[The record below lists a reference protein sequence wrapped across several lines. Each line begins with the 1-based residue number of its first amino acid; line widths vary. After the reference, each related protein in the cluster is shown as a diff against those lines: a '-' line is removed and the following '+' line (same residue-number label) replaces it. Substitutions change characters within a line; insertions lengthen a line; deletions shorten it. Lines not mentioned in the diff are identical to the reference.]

1 MNEEYLKELIVG
13 IRVFLWMLSIKIKAL
28 SLTEFW
34 KLLEGCSSQQK
45 LYAVWLRY
53 YFRRSDV
60 MKIKE
65 VNTNY
70 ILFDNGSRIT
80 FDHEQDCCE
89 TNYADFEQL
98 EDLALEYEFENDL
111 IFEVVPEN
119 GFRFG
124 SKGTPMFFIPCYS
137 DQNGYYSSDIDIF
150 YDGRHV
156 FNVDCEERIY

>member
-1 MNEEYLKELIVG
+1 
-13 IRVFLWMLSIKIKAL
+13 
-28 SLTEFW
+28 
-34 KLLEGCSSQQK
+34 
-45 LYAVWLRY
+45 
-53 YFRRSDV
+53 

-124 SKGTPMFFIPCYS
+124 SKGTPMFFVPCYS

>member
-1 MNEEYLKELIVG
+1 M
-13 IRVFLWMLSIKIKAL
+13 
-28 SLTEFW
+28 
-34 KLLEGCSSQQK
+34 
-45 LYAVWLRY
+45 AVKKVVVLNKNFMQY
-53 YFRRSDV
+53 GLDTIFRRSDV

>member
-1 MNEEYLKELIVG
+1 
-13 IRVFLWMLSIKIKAL
+13 
-28 SLTEFW
+28 
-34 KLLEGCSSQQK
+34 
-45 LYAVWLRY
+45 
-53 YFRRSDV
+53 

-98 EDLALEYEFENDL
+98 EDLALEYKFENDL

-124 SKGTPMFFIPCYS
+124 RKEHRCSLSLAIRIRMVTIP
-137 DQNGYYSSDIDIF
+137 QILIF
-150 YDGRHV
+150 STMEGM
-156 FNVDCEERIY
+156 CSM

>member
-1 MNEEYLKELIVG
+1 
-13 IRVFLWMLSIKIKAL
+13 
-28 SLTEFW
+28 
-34 KLLEGCSSQQK
+34 
-45 LYAVWLRY
+45 
-53 YFRRSDV
+53 

-150 YDGRHV
+150 YDGRRTCI
-156 FNVDCEERIY
+156 FSFAGMSSTRIIPSSAKIRFAIILISVDLPAPFRPKRP

>member
-45 LYAVWLRY
+45 L
-53 YFRRSDV
+53 
-60 MKIKE
+60 
-65 VNTNY
+65 
-70 ILFDNGSRIT
+70 
-80 FDHEQDCCE
+80 
-89 TNYADFEQL
+89 YADFEQL

>member
-1 MNEEYLKELIVG
+1 
-13 IRVFLWMLSIKIKAL
+13 
-28 SLTEFW
+28 
-34 KLLEGCSSQQK
+34 
-45 LYAVWLRY
+45 
-53 YFRRSDV
+53 

-124 SKGTPMFFIPCYS
+124 SKFLLFSYAVWMPLESMQQRIVRKTDFAVLIG
-137 DQNGYYSSDIDIF
+137 F
-150 YDGRHV
+150 Y
-156 FNVDCEERIY
+156 

>member
-1 MNEEYLKELIVG
+1 
-13 IRVFLWMLSIKIKAL
+13 
-28 SLTEFW
+28 
-34 KLLEGCSSQQK
+34 
-45 LYAVWLRY
+45 
-53 YFRRSDV
+53 

-124 SKGTPMFFIPCYS
+124 SKGTPMFFIPWLGKLFLYRQDTCKPHLS
-137 DQNGYYSSDIDIF
+137 L
-150 YDGRHV
+150 
-156 FNVDCEERIY
+156 

>member
-1 MNEEYLKELIVG
+1 
-13 IRVFLWMLSIKIKAL
+13 
-28 SLTEFW
+28 
-34 KLLEGCSSQQK
+34 
-45 LYAVWLRY
+45 
-53 YFRRSDV
+53 

-124 SKGTPMFFIPCYS
+124 SKGTPMFFIPW
-137 DQNGYYSSDIDIF
+137 
-150 YDGRHV
+150 V
-156 FNVDCEERIY
+156 LIYFRKEIHPLIVVLDLILRPLSLPVYLYP

>member
-119 GFRFG
+119 GFRLEAKEHRC
-124 SKGTPMFFIPCYS
+124 SLSLAIRIRMVTIP
-137 DQNGYYSSDIDIF
+137 QILIF
-150 YDGRHV
+150 STMEGM
-156 FNVDCEERIY
+156 CSM

>member
-1 MNEEYLKELIVG
+1 
-13 IRVFLWMLSIKIKAL
+13 
-28 SLTEFW
+28 
-34 KLLEGCSSQQK
+34 
-45 LYAVWLRY
+45 
-53 YFRRSDV
+53 

-98 EDLALEYEFENDL
+98 EDLALEYEFENDS

-119 GFRFG
+119 GFRF
-124 SKGTPMFFIPCYS
+124 SKQFVPTFSKLPETMPMIRVISPTIAYW
-137 DQNGYYSSDIDIF
+137 IA
-150 YDGRHV
+150 
-156 FNVDCEERIY
+156 

>member
-1 MNEEYLKELIVG
+1 
-13 IRVFLWMLSIKIKAL
+13 
-28 SLTEFW
+28 
-34 KLLEGCSSQQK
+34 
-45 LYAVWLRY
+45 
-53 YFRRSDV
+53 

-65 VNTNY
+65 VNMNY

-111 IFEVVPEN
+111 IFEAVPEN

-124 SKGTPMFFIPCYS
+124 SKGTPMFFIPSGTIAYRIPTVS
-137 DQNGYYSSDIDIF
+137 KSPFLESTRKSSQYTLKGLLSGKYGMVIGNFSSIT
-150 YDGRHV
+150 RS
-156 FNVDCEERIY
+156 IKPL

>member
-1 MNEEYLKELIVG
+1 
-13 IRVFLWMLSIKIKAL
+13 
-28 SLTEFW
+28 
-34 KLLEGCSSQQK
+34 
-45 LYAVWLRY
+45 
-53 YFRRSDV
+53 

-98 EDLALEYEFENDL
+98 EDL

>member
-1 MNEEYLKELIVG
+1 
-13 IRVFLWMLSIKIKAL
+13 
-28 SLTEFW
+28 
-34 KLLEGCSSQQK
+34 
-45 LYAVWLRY
+45 
-53 YFRRSDV
+53 

-156 FNVDCEERIY
+156 FNVDCEERIFQIFEKICMLTSIEQSLIYVIILGFHSGVVMYIKWQG

>member
-1 MNEEYLKELIVG
+1 
-13 IRVFLWMLSIKIKAL
+13 
-28 SLTEFW
+28 
-34 KLLEGCSSQQK
+34 
-45 LYAVWLRY
+45 
-53 YFRRSDV
+53 

-137 DQNGYYSSDIDIF
+137 DQNGYLNCKDWMLVEETDF
-150 YDGRHV
+150 YYRIINKNTGV
-156 FNVDCEERIY
+156 IKSVDKFRKMRRRK

>member
-70 ILFDNGSRIT
+70 ILLIMVQESHLTTNRI
-80 FDHEQDCCE
+80 
-89 TNYADFEQL
+89 
-98 EDLALEYEFENDL
+98 
-111 IFEVVPEN
+111 VVKQIMQILSS
-119 GFRFG
+119 
-124 SKGTPMFFIPCYS
+124 SKIW
-137 DQNGYYSSDIDIF
+137 
-150 YDGRHV
+150 H
-156 FNVDCEERIY
+156 

>member
-1 MNEEYLKELIVG
+1 MFDILQ
-13 IRVFLWMLSIKIKAL
+13 KAGRGVKKFMQYGL
-28 SLTEFW
+28 DTI
-34 KLLEGCSSQQK
+34 
-45 LYAVWLRY
+45 
-53 YFRRSDV
+53 FRRSDV

>member
-1 MNEEYLKELIVG
+1 
-13 IRVFLWMLSIKIKAL
+13 
-28 SLTEFW
+28 
-34 KLLEGCSSQQK
+34 
-45 LYAVWLRY
+45 
-53 YFRRSDV
+53 

-137 DQNGYYSSDIDIF
+137 DQNGYYSSGVMIIRDIRKYKCAQTVMFVFAFQRIF
-150 YDGRHV
+150 L
-156 FNVDCEERIY
+156 CLSLII

>member
-1 MNEEYLKELIVG
+1 
-13 IRVFLWMLSIKIKAL
+13 
-28 SLTEFW
+28 
-34 KLLEGCSSQQK
+34 
-45 LYAVWLRY
+45 
-53 YFRRSDV
+53 

-111 IFEVVPEN
+111 IFEVVPEKMALDLEAKEH
-119 GFRFG
+119 RC
-124 SKGTPMFFIPCYS
+124 SLSLAIRIRMVTIP
-137 DQNGYYSSDIDIF
+137 QILIF
-150 YDGRHV
+150 STMEGM
-156 FNVDCEERIY
+156 CSM

>member
-1 MNEEYLKELIVG
+1 
-13 IRVFLWMLSIKIKAL
+13 
-28 SLTEFW
+28 
-34 KLLEGCSSQQK
+34 
-45 LYAVWLRY
+45 
-53 YFRRSDV
+53 

-150 YDGRHV
+150 YDDGDRIGLL
-156 FNVDCEERIY
+156 EEMADAYICLNFLESIFDIKPEDLQKAIDVKLERERRNL